1 MKILYVG
8 FNELYHTA
16 DKVYLRGLR
25 SNGVE
30 VVECFLPER
39 GIKRYV
45 RLLSCFLR
53 HRRSV
58 DCFIVGYA
66 SPQAVVLL
74 RLLTFKKII
83 YNAVSS
89 EYERMVVSR
98 GLAKPFSVKGFHYWL
113 LDFQASHCA
122 SLVMLESQH
131 QVDYFRSLFKISAKK
146 CLLAWTG
153 VDERI
158 FYFDDKVA
166 KFSQFTVIFR
176 GRLLPES
183 GAEVVVRAAKKLEN
197 QEIKFLMVANGFW
210 LKKIQALVDELKP
223 TNLKLITEHLSDE
236 ELRVLMQQS
245 HLSLGQLSD
254 HPRLERTV
262 PHKAYES
269 LALKLPYLTGRNPA
283 IMELLKEGETCLACK
298 PADADDL
305 VKKIIWA
312 KDHEAELTAIA
323 ERGYELYRASLTAQ
337 ALAGRLLKK
346 VTER

>member
-16 DKVYLRGLR
+16 DKVYLHGLH
-25 SNGVE
+25 SNGVD
-30 VVECFLPER
+30 VIECFLVER
-39 GIKRYV
+39 GVKRYT
-45 RLLSCFLR
+45 RLLRCFLQ

-58 DCFIVGYA
+58 DWFVVGYA
-66 SPQAVVLL
+66 SPQAVVFL

-98 GLAKPFSVKGFHYWL
+98 GLAKPFSLKGFYYWL

-122 SLVMLESQH
+122 SLLMLESQH
-131 QVDYFRSLFKISAKK
+131 QIDYFRSLFKISAKK
-146 CLLAWTG
+146 CFLAWTG
-153 VDERI
+153 VDGRI
-158 FYFDDKVA
+158 FYFDEKVA

-183 GAEVVVRAAKKLEN
+183 GAEVVVRAAKKLEG
-197 QEIKFLMVANGFW
+197 QGVKFLMVANGFW
-210 LKKIQALVDELKP
+210 LKKIQALIDELKP
-223 TNLKLITEHLSDE
+223 ANLTFYTEHLDDG
-236 ELRVLMQQS
+236 ELRLLMQQS
-245 HLSLGQLSD
+245 NVSLGQLSN

-283 IMELLKEGETCLACK
+283 IMELLKEGETCLACN

-305 VKKIIWA
+305 AKKISWA
-312 KDHEAELTAIA
+312 KDHPTESAVIA
-323 ERGYELYRASLTAQ
+323 QRGYELYRSTLTAQ
-337 ALAGRLLKK
+337 ALASRLFKK

>member
-16 DKVYLRGLR
+16 DKVYLNGLR

-30 VVECFLPER
+30 VVECFLPVR
-39 GIKRYV
+39 GVKRYLS
-45 RLLSCFLR
+45 LLNCFLR
-53 HRRSV
+53 HRRSIGCLV
-58 DCFIVGYA
+58 VGYA
-66 SPQAVVLL
+66 SPQAVVFL
-74 RLLTFKKII
+74 RLFTFKKII

-98 GLAKPFSVKGFHYWL
+98 GLAKPFSLKGFYYWL

-183 GAEVVVRAAKKLEN
+183 GAEVVVQTAKKLEN
-197 QEIKFLMVANGFW
+197 QGVTLIMVANGFW

-223 TNLKLITEHLSDE
+223 VNLKLITERLSDDA
-236 ELRVLMQQS
+236 LRILMQQS
-245 HLSLGQLSD
+245 HLSLGQLSN
-254 HPRLERTV
+254 HPRVQQTI

-283 IMELLKEGETCLACK
+283 IMELLKEGETCLACN

-305 VKKIIWA
+305 AKKISWA
-312 KDHEAELTAIA
+312 KDHPTESAVIA
-323 ERGYELYRASLTAQ
+323 RRGYELYRSTLTAH

-346 VTER
+346 IRER